1 MLDGYNTLITV
12 AALGAILAYSFHVVL
27 MAGQLSLGQAG
38 FASLAAYTSTL
49 VVPTEPIAG
58 SISPVIVGLPV
69 GALVGA
75 AAAFVVG
82 LPVLRLRGVFLAIA
96 TIAFGEMVRVVINNA
111 EWTNGALG
119 MRVEK
124 WVTFDFAWMVVAVL
138 AYLFWR
144 LGPSR
149 SGRAFAAV
157 REDELAAGSMGVDV
171 VRTRMASFIASGA
184 IAGVYGVM
192 FAYFFGR
199 ITPATFDFGL
209 TVSGLVTAVLGGYL
223 VFFGPILG
231 SGFLTAVPELQNALG
246 LEAGWIHPFATGV
259 FLLLVVLFLPGG
271 LSTLFSRLRRAPMR
285 PGPDYAPLDALDPL
299 PDPGT
304 PIAKVRGLAKSYG
317 AVDAVRGVDL
327 EIRSG
332 EVLGVIGPNGAGKT
346 TLVNMLS
353 GLEPPTA
360 GEGQILGVPLG
371 SRPHR
376 FAQAGVSRTFQHS
389 KLFER
394 LTVLDNVLVGTHVVS
409 RSTYL
414 RRLLWLPSARRDERR
429 ALALAWA
436 QLERVGLADRAGLRP
451 GALSYGD
458 RRRLEIARALAAHPT
473 LLILDE
479 PAAGMNHVEAAELA
493 SLIRGLADDGVT
505 VLFIEHNVKMVLE
518 ACTRL
523 VVLDFGE
530 VIAEG
535 EPREVA
541 SDPRVVE
548 AYLGT
553 EAAQNDE
560 REEIEHA

>member
-1 MLDGYNTLITV
+1 MLAGYDTLITTI
-12 AALGAILAYSFHVVL
+12 ALGAILAYSFHVVL

-38 FASLAAYTSTL
+38 FASLAAYVSTL

-58 SISPVIVGLPV
+58 SLSPVIVGLPV

-96 TIAFGEMVRVVINNA
+96 TIAFGEMVRVFMTNA

-124 WVTFDFAWMVVAVL
+124 WVTFDFAWIIVAIL

-149 SGRAFAAV
+149 TGRAFAAV
-157 REDELAAGSMGVDV
+157 REDELAAGAMGVDV
-171 VRTRMASFIASGA
+171 VRTRMASFTASGA
-184 IAGVYGVM
+184 IAGVYGVL

-199 ITPATFDFGL
+199 ITPASFDFGL
-209 TVSGLVTAVLGGYL
+209 TVDGLVTAVLGGYL

-231 SGFLTAVPELQNALG
+231 AGFLTAVPEIQNELG
-246 LEAGWIHPFATGV
+246 LEAGWIHPLVTG
-259 FLLLVVLFLPGG
+259 LLLLAVILFLPGG
-271 LSTLFSRLRRAPMR
+271 LSTLFWRLRPRAAR
-285 PGPDYAPLDALDPL
+285 PDTGDTAVDGLAPLPE
-299 PDPGT
+299 PGT
-304 PIAKVRGLAKSYG
+304 VIADLRGLGKSYG
-317 AVDAVRGVDL
+317 AVQAVRGVDL

-332 EVLGVIGPNGAGKT
+332 DVLGVIGPNGAGKT
-346 TLVNMLS
+346 TLVNMIS
-353 GLEPPTA
+353 GLEAPTA
-360 GEGQILGVPLG
+360 GEGAILGVGLG
-371 SRPHR
+371 AKPHR
-376 FAQAGVSRTFQHS
+376 YAQAGVSRTFQHS
-389 KLFER
+389 KLFDR
-394 LTVLDNVLVGTHVVS
+394 LTVLDNVLVGTHAVS
-409 RSTYL
+409 RPTYL

-436 QLERVGLADRAGLRP
+436 QLRRVGLDDRAHVRP

-458 RRRLEIARALAAHPT
+458 QRRLEIARALAAHPT

-493 SLIRGLADDGVT
+493 DLIKGLAEDGIT
-505 VLFIEHNVKMVLE
+505 VLLIEHNVKMVLQT
-518 ACTRL
+518 CTRL
-523 VVLDFGE
+523 VVLNFGA
-530 VIAEG
+530 VIAAG

-541 SDPRVVE
+541 ADPAVVE

-553 EAAQNDE
+553 EAEAT
-560 REEIEHA
+560 EESEHV

>member
-1 MLDGYNTLITV
+1 MLAGYEALITTI
-12 AALGAILAYSFHVVL
+12 ALGAILAYSFHVVL

-38 FASLAAYTSTL
+38 FASLAAYASTL

-58 SISPVIVGLPV
+58 SISPVLVGLPF
-69 GALVGA
+69 GAIVGA

-96 TIAFGEMVRVVINNA
+96 TIASAEMIRVFINNA

-119 MRVEK
+119 MRLER
-124 WVTFDFAWMVVAVL
+124 WVTFDFAWAVVAVL

-171 VRTRMASFIASGA
+171 ARTRMASFVASGA

-199 ITPATFDFGL
+199 ITPVTFDFSL
-209 TVSGLVTAVLGGYL
+209 TVNGLVTAVLGGYL

-231 SGFLTAVPELQNALG
+231 AGFLWAVPEVQNLLG
-246 LEAGWIHPFATGV
+246 LEAGWIHPLVTGV
-259 FLLLVVLFLPGG
+259 LLLAVILFLPGG
-271 LSTLFSRLRRAPMR
+271 LSTLFARLRRAPER

-304 PIAKVRGLAKSYG
+304 PLASVTGLAKTYG
-317 AVDAVRGVDL
+317 AVKAVRGVDL
-327 EIRSG
+327 EIRAG
-332 EVLGVIGPNGAGKT
+332 EVLGIIGPNGAGKT
-346 TLVNMLS
+346 TLVNMVS

-360 GEGQILGVPLG
+360 GEGTVLGVPIG

-394 LTVLDNVLVGTHVVS
+394 LTVLENVLVGTHVVS
-409 RSTYL
+409 RPTYL

-436 QLERVGLADRAGLRP
+436 QLERVGLAERAAVRP
-451 GALSYGD
+451 SALSYGD

-541 SDPRVVE
+541 ADPRVIE

-553 EAAQNDE
+553 EAE
-560 REEIEHA
+560 HEESEHV

>member
-1 MLDGYNTLITV
+1 MLAGYDALITTI
-12 AALGAILAYSFHVVL
+12 ALGAILAYSFHVVL

-38 FASLAAYTSTL
+38 FASLAAYVSTL

-58 SISPVIVGLPV
+58 SISPVIVGLPM

-96 TIAFGEMVRVVINNA
+96 TIASAEMIRVLINNA

-119 MRVEK
+119 MRLDR
-124 WVTFDFAWMVVAVL
+124 WVTFDFAWAVVAVL

-171 VRTRMASFIASGA
+171 ARTRMASFVASGA

-199 ITPATFDFGL
+199 ITPVSFDFSL

-223 VFFGPILG
+223 VFFGPVLG
-231 SGFLTAVPELQNALG
+231 AVFLGAVPEVQNALG
-246 LEAGWIHPFATGV
+246 LEAGWIHPLVTGV
-259 FLLLVVLFLPGG
+259 LLLAVILFLPGG
-271 LSTLFSRLRRAPMR
+271 LSTLFARLRPAPTR

-304 PIAKVRGLAKSYG
+304 PLASVTGLAKSYG
-317 AVDAVRGVDL
+317 AVNAVRGVDL
-327 EIRSG
+327 EIRAG

-346 TLVNMLS
+346 TLVNMIS

-360 GEGQILGVPLG
+360 GEGTVLGVPIG

-436 QLERVGLADRAGLRP
+436 QLERVGLADRAAARP

-479 PAAGMNHVEAAELA
+479 PAAGMNHVEALELA
-493 SLIRGLADDGVT
+493 ALIRGLADDGVT
-505 VLFIEHNVKMVLE
+505 VLFIEHNVKMVLD

-541 SDPRVVE
+541 ADPRVVE

-553 EAAQNDE
+553 EH
-560 REEIEHA
+560 EESEHV